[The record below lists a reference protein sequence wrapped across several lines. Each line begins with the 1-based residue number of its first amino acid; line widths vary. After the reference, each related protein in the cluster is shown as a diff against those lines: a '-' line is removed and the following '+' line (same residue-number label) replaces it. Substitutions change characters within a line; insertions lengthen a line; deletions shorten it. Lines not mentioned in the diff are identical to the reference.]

1 MKKISSKIIYL
12 ILLVPVSLLAHDG
25 HVHTGTFWENVGHF
39 ILTNGYLIIPVFFVG
54 YFLIKNLRTK
64 AKIKIK

>member
-12 ILLVPVSLLAHDG
+12 ILLMPISLLAHDG
-25 HVHTGTFWENVGHF
+25 HVHTGTFWENAGHF
-39 ILTNGYLIIPVFFVG
+39 MLTNAYLVLPALVAT
-54 YFLIKNLRTK
+54 YFLVKSLRAK